1 MESYRNDTTTV
12 TAEEFEAASRIEA
25 ALSPILTRYGLPEP
39 LSMVVR
45 LSNGVGFVRLVFACR
60 VPGYAADEIT
70 ERVRE
75 VLRPVTVYPN
85 YNVVTVQSV

>member
-1 MESYRNDTTTV
+1 MEKHGNDTMTV
-12 TAEEFEAASRIEA
+12 TAEEFEVASRIEA
-25 ALSPILTRYGLPEP
+25 ALPPILGRYGLAEP

-45 LSNGVGFVRLVFACR
+45 LTNGVGFVRLVFGRR

-75 VLRPVTVYPN
+75 ILRPATVYPN
-85 YNVVTVQSV
+85 YNVVTVQGA